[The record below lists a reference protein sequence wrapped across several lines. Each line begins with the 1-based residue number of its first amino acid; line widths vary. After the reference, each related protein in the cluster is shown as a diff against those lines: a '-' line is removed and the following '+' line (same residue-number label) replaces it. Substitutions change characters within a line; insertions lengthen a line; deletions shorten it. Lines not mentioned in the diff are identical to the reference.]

1 MPRLISLSKDLAP
14 DRPVIFR
21 SHIQI
26 RSDLV
31 DRQGTPQADIWAF
44 LWNNIKRADMF
55 ISHPIPSFVPKNVP
69 EAKVAYMPATTDWL
83 DGLNK
88 TISFWDQSYYRNLYN
103 EECATSLLTTK
114 LTSRKYVIQIARF
127 DPAKGVDDVIKS
139 YAEFICL
146 IEKNKPEIEVPQL
159 VITGNSSVDD
169 PDGSIIYEKTI
180 NELQNTYPHL
190 VSSVSVMRLN
200 SNDQLLNSLL
210 SAAHVVLQLSTREG
224 FEVKVSE
231 AIHKGIP
238 VIATRTGGI
247 PLQVQD
253 KKNGFLVKAG
263 DWKAVAERM
272 YELWTDDKLYK
283 KMSDFAKRSVSD
295 EVGTAGNALA
305 WFYLADKLGR
315 GEEVTAIPG
324 RKWVNDMAREA
335 AGRPYEEGE
344 NRLPRCI

>member
-1 MPRLISLSKDLAP
+1 MPRLISLVKDITP

-31 DRQGTPQADIWAF
+31 DQEGTPQADIWEF
-44 LWNNIKRADMF
+44 LWNNIKHADLF
-55 ISHPIPSFVPKNVP
+55 ISHPIPSFVPKNIP
-69 EAKVAYMPATTDWL
+69 KTNVAYMPATTDWL

-88 TISFWDQSYYRNLYN
+88 SINPWDQSYYMNLYN
-103 EECATSLLTTK
+103 QECATSMMTK
-114 LTSRKYVIQIARF
+114 LTSRKYIVQIARF
-127 DPAKGVDDVIKS
+127 DPAKGIDDVLKS
-139 YAEFICL
+139 YAAFTRL
-146 IEKNKPEIEVPQL
+146 IQNHSPDIETPQL
-159 VITGNSSVDD
+159 VIAGNSSIDD
-169 PDGSIIYEKTI
+169 PEGSKIYDETI
-180 NELQNTYPHL
+180 SELQTTYPHL

-210 SAAHVVLQLSTREG
+210 SAAHIVLQLSTREG

-253 KKNGFLVKAG
+253 KNNGFLVETG
-263 DWKAVAERM
+263 DWKAVAEHI
-272 YELWTDDKLYK
+272 YELWTDHELYK
-283 KMSDFAKRSVSD
+283 SMSKFAKESVSD
-295 EVGTAGNALA
+295 EVGTVGNALA

-315 GEEVTAIPG
+315 GEEVKVTSG
-324 RKWVNDMAREA
+324 DKWVNDMARKA
-335 AGRPYEEGE
+335 ANKPYEKGE
-344 NRLPRCI
+344 NRLPRSI

>member
-1 MPRLISLSKDLAP
+1 MPRLIPISKDLAP

-31 DRQGTPQADIWAF
+31 DQQGTPQADIWEF
-44 LWNNIKRADMF
+44 LWNNIKRADLF

-88 TISFWDQSYYRNLYN
+88 PIGSWDQSYYRNLYN
-103 EECATSLLTTK
+103 EECASSLMTK
-114 LTSRKYVIQIARF
+114 LTSRRYIIQIARF
-127 DPAKGVDDVIKS
+127 DPAKGIDDVIKS
-139 YAEFICL
+139 YAEFVRL
-146 IEKNKPEIEVPQL
+146 FQKAKPEIEAPQL

-169 PDGSIIYEKTI
+169 PDGTLIYAETI
-180 NELQNTYPHL
+180 NELQNNYPHL

-210 SAAHVVLQLSTREG
+210 SAAHIVLQLSTREG

-238 VIATRTGGI
+238 VIATRAGGI

-253 KKNGFLVKAG
+253 KKNGFLVKPG
-263 DWKAVAERM
+263 DWKAVAEHM
-272 YELWTDDKLYK
+272 YELWTDDELYRK
-283 KMSDFAKRSVSD
+283 ISDYAKRSVSD

-315 GEEVTAIPG
+315 GEEVRVIPG
-324 RKWVNDMAREA
+324 HKWVNDMAREA
-335 AGRPYEEGE
+335 SGKPYEEGE
-344 NRLPRCI
+344 NRLPREI